1 MKINILKIFATAI
14 AFTFCGVGIS
24 VFMWA
29 IEASGH
35 ELIPGHQV
43 EDWFAQGTFIVIYAS
58 LAGFLVDAIRWLT
71 AVAWVPVRRQAGQ
84 AARKRQGTEVCL
96 SD

>member
-1 MKINILKIFATAI
+1 MKINILKLFATAI
-14 AFTFCGVGIS
+14 AFTLCGVGIS
-24 VFMWA
+24 VFMWSV
-29 IEASGH
+29 EATGH

-43 EDWFAQGTFIVIYAS
+43 QDWFTQATFIVVYAS

-71 AVAWVPVRRQAGQ
+71 AVAWVPVRNKAGRRAGKSGRHQ
-84 AARKRQGTEVCL
+84 VCL